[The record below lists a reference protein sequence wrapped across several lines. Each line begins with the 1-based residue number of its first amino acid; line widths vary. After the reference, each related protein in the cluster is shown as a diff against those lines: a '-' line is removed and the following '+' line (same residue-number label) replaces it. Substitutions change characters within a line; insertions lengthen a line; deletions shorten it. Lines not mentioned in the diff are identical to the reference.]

1 LPPFRLRAP
10 ADGFL
15 LELQND
21 WLAKHPLTAV
31 ALSEETAAWQRVGQV
46 LSVKHRNLERDA

>member
-1 LPPFRLRAP
+1 LRAP